1 MKKTLIISAF
11 PACGKTFL
19 YKNQEQ
25 LLFKSQDGLQIH
37 YSFLDSDS
45 SKFKKYDG
53 WEKEYV
59 NHIEENI
66 GKVDFIFISQHDVV
80 LQEIANRGLPFVTVG
95 PENLPWT
102 TNENKM
108 LTKQQWFGR
117 FVLRDN
123 THIAN
128 FMDWIK
134 KLSENYDSWTSIQQ
148 QTKYGPIEFFSL
160 GANQYLSNIIEELY
174 YKKEIFS
181 QYTKQRG
188 GLFRSFILCKIF
200 YIIFFHNSIKSIY

>member
-134 KLSENYDSWTSIQQ
+134 KLSENYDNWTSIQQ

>member
-25 LLFKSQDGLQIH
+25 LLFRSQDESQIH

-45 SKFKKYDG
+45 SKFQKYDG

-66 GKVDFIFISQHDVV
+66 GKVDFIFVSQHDAV
-80 LQEIANRGLPFVTVG
+80 LQEIANRHIPFVTVG

-102 TNENKM
+102 TDEDKK
-108 LTKQQWFGR
+108 LVKQQWFGR
-117 FVLRDN
+117 FILRDN
-123 THIAN
+123 SHITN

-134 KLSENYDSWTSIQQ
+134 KLSENYDIWTSIQQ
-148 QTKYGPIEFFSL
+148 QTKYGAIDFFPL

-174 YKKEIFS
+174 YKKETS
-181 QYTKQRG
+181 PQYTK
-188 GLFRSFILCKIF
+188 
-200 YIIFFHNSIKSIY
+200 

>member
-102 TNENKM
+102 TNENMM

-134 KLSENYDSWTSIQQ
+134 KLSENYDNWTSIQQ

-181 QYTKQRG
+181 QYTK
-188 GLFRSFILCKIF
+188 
-200 YIIFFHNSIKSIY
+200 

>member
-80 LQEIANRGLPFVTVG
+80 LQEIANRGLPFVTV
-95 PENLPWT
+95 
-102 TNENKM
+102 
-108 LTKQQWFGR
+108 
-117 FVLRDN
+117 
-123 THIAN
+123 
-128 FMDWIK
+128 
-134 KLSENYDSWTSIQQ
+134 
-148 QTKYGPIEFFSL
+148 
-160 GANQYLSNIIEELY
+160 
-174 YKKEIFS
+174 
-181 QYTKQRG
+181 
-188 GLFRSFILCKIF
+188 
-200 YIIFFHNSIKSIY
+200 

>member
-134 KLSENYDSWTSIQQ
+134 KLSENYDNWTSIQQ

-188 GLFRSFILCKIF
+188 GLFRSFI
-200 YIIFFHNSIKSIY
+200 KSRPHTICSDDCLKD

>member
-134 KLSENYDSWTSIQQ
+134 KLSENYDNWTSIQQ
-148 QTKYGPIEFFSL
+148 QTKYGPIEFFPL

>member
-19 YKNQEQ
+19 YRNQEQ
-25 LLFKSQDGLQIH
+25 LLFKSQNGLQIH

-80 LQEIANRGLPFVTVG
+80 LQEIANRGIPFVTVG

-134 KLSENYDSWTSIQQ
+134 KLSENYDNWTSIQQ
-148 QTKYGPIEFFSL
+148 QTKYGPIEFFPL

-188 GLFRSFILCKIF
+188 GLFRSFILCKIL

>member
-66 GKVDFIFISQHDVV
+66 GKVDSIFISQHDVV
-80 LQEIANRGLPFVTVG
+80 LQEIANRGLPAVTVG

-123 THIAN
+123 RHIAN

-134 KLSENYDSWTSIQQ
+134 NLSENYDNWTSIQQ
-148 QTKYGPIEFFSL
+148 QTKYCPIEFFPL

-181 QYTKQRG
+181 QYTK
-188 GLFRSFILCKIF
+188 
-200 YIIFFHNSIKSIY
+200 

>member
-134 KLSENYDSWTSIQQ
+134 KLSENYDNWTSIQQ

-188 GLFRSFILCKIF
+188 GLFRSFILYKIF